1 MKKLITPLTAEETLE
16 RISKQWASKRD
27 VMDIGFVGDTKAG
40 IVVKEIKG
48 NLEHQGYKLPSNY
61 IPMQSVIYY
70 FKINVS
76 YLKKV
81 SQTKKDKKEC
91 MNENK
96 NN

>member
-27 VMDIGFVGDTKAG
+27 VMDIGFIGDTKAG
-40 IVVKEIKG
+40 IVVKEIKDD
-48 NLEHQGYKLPSNY
+48 LELHGYKLPSNY
-61 IPMQSVIYY
+61 IPMQAVIDY
-70 FKINVS
+70 FKINIT

-81 SQTKKDKKEC
+81 SQKKDKKEC
-91 MNENK
+91 INEIA